1 LASQPYTRA
10 DRRNLPK
17 VGRTALVGRFVV
29 LFLAIAA
36 LLGGLLGLGYYI
48 ERKDL
53 LARTAS
59 DERQALVLYQTILL
73 SNFHQVLSDLQWLAE
88 QNELLAWLDGEE
100 GALAR
105 IGAEYLSLARS
116 RGIYDQ
122 VRFLDDTGQEVVRA
136 NYYDGAPALVAGPE
150 LQNKA
155 KRYYFRDTW
164 RLAPGQVFV
173 SPLDLNIEGD
183 RIETPFKPMIR
194 FGTPVADRQERKR
207 GVLVL
212 NYLGARMID
221 SLRRADAGS
230 PGELMLLNS
239 GGYWL
244 VGPRSEDE
252 WGFMFEAG
260 KERTFANRYTGAWE
274 TIRDA
279 ASGQFYAGEDL
290 FSFATV
296 SPLTPG
302 LISSSG
308 AAGAQESSAET
319 VGAEAYT
326 WKIVSR
332 VPGDVLLAPAN
343 RLRDRLYGLATV
355 LALLV
360 AVASW
365 FVARAWTR
373 TRLYRQ
379 EIERMARIDALT
391 GLPNRPFFLDRLE
404 HALRQAARYQH
415 KMGLLLVDLDGF
427 KAVNDTL
434 GHQTGDRVLQEA
446 AARLSA
452 SVRKSDTVGRMGGDE
467 FTVCLSRLGHVGDA
481 AIVAEKILDRL
492 REPAPWR
499 PEAPLIGA
507 SIGISYYPEDG
518 TDAPALLHRADLA
531 MYEAKTRGKNAY
543 RFHSPPGDAE
553 AAPVAG

>member
-48 ERKDL
+48 ERKEL

-59 DERQALVLYQTILL
+59 DERQALVLYRTILL

-122 VRFLDDTGQEVVRA
+122 IRFLDDTGQEVVRA

-221 SLRRADAGS
+221 SLRRADASS
-230 PGELMLLNS
+230 PGELMLLS
-239 GGYWL
+239 SKGYWL

-252 WGFMFEAG
+252 WGFMFEGG
-260 KERTFANRYTGAWE
+260 KERTFAKRYPGAWE

-279 ASGQFYAGEDL
+279 ASGQLYAGEDL

-332 VPGDVLLAPAN
+332 VPGD
-343 RLRDRLYGLATV
+343 
-355 LALLV
+355 
-360 AVASW
+360 
-365 FVARAWTR
+365 
-373 TRLYRQ
+373 
-379 EIERMARIDALT
+379 
-391 GLPNRPFFLDRLE
+391 
-404 HALRQAARYQH
+404 
-415 KMGLLLVDLDGF
+415 
-427 KAVNDTL
+427 
-434 GHQTGDRVLQEA
+434 
-446 AARLSA
+446 
-452 SVRKSDTVGRMGGDE
+452 
-467 FTVCLSRLGHVGDA
+467 
-481 AIVAEKILDRL
+481 
-492 REPAPWR
+492 
-499 PEAPLIGA
+499 
-507 SIGISYYPEDG
+507 
-518 TDAPALLHRADLA
+518 
-531 MYEAKTRGKNAY
+531 
-543 RFHSPPGDAE
+543 AE